1 MSRLS
6 SILSI
11 KPGEGRIASLTI
23 GVMLLTALGA
33 SLGGTAIEA
42 LFFARFGVEYL
53 PYMFVGLGI
62 TNMIMSFGVTALLS
76 RMPRQFLYIAVPL
89 LISILL
95 IVARFALLTGA
106 NWLYPALWL
115 GKEALNILVSL
126 VLWGIAG
133 VVCDTRQ
140 AKRLFPLFN
149 AARILGQVI
158 GGFITGLLVASM
170 GTENLLLV
178 WAGALLI
185 AFLLSRALLARHQI
199 ASTPARKSRHKQPT
213 LSQEMQRGFQYVRG
227 SKLMTWISIST
238 VFFSMLYFSI
248 ALPFSR
254 AATEQ
259 FPNED
264 SLASFLGLFNGI
276 STAAAFLAS
285 LLLAN
290 RLFARIGIMAC
301 ILALPII
308 YLIGF
313 AGLALAPVFAIIVAF
328 RFVQI
333 LWLSGI
339 ADPAWQS
346 MFNVIPPEKRDQV
359 RTFISGV
366 PEQAGTFIAGGILI
380 VGEQTLTPQQLYFI
394 GFFAAACCT
403 YIIYQ
408 ARRGY
413 NIALIDALRAGRPN
427 LFYGEEQPFGGF
439 HQDGA
444 AMQTAL
450 SGLYASDP
458 MIRRVSAEILGHIS
472 LPSSAEAL
480 INGLSDTDSF
490 VRAASLRALSR
501 SKATPALL
509 DIAASLS
516 DPEPDVRFEA
526 VSALSVLS
534 ASSRA
539 LSRYQ
544 TLMLDDEDARVST
557 RAAVAIL
564 KSPSFTLPKKHQ
576 DDVSGEPSS
585 VEAQVDGHVINK
597 AKCYLRNTA
606 VLGDLDA
613 RLHAITALG
622 EWGDKEAFDFLA
634 NELLERGL
642 EPGIKNAILTS
653 LVQINPQESL
663 RYLFEALKDPS
674 AWETSAKLLGSIGAS
689 VMESVLAALQDEA
702 SVDGAL
708 LTLQYL
714 SMPPAQPIL
723 DFARMSIARAEE
735 YDTLMR
741 GVQASTENARVEQ
754 SKPTRSGGGAGVGES
769 GRSEAMLLLVES
781 LHDTSHRFGIRA
793 LRAIGL
799 LADRDAMNTAIE
811 NLQTRDT
818 GQRANVIEA
827 LESISAK
834 YRHILQPLMKLWEDD
849 RLGQTEPNW
858 ERLLADDDAW
868 IRACAAFAR
877 NYGEMRMDTL
887 ATLSLMDRILFFK
900 RVSLFE
906 NLSPAD
912 LKQVASIAEEE
923 LFSDGDMIAQRGE
936 PGDAMFVIVSG
947 EVSVVI
953 AKDGHNVEA
962 ARRRSGE
969 YVGEMSIINR
979 EPRMATL
986 IAVGDVRA
994 LCIDQKSFEGLIRER
1009 PEVSL
1014 AVIKVLSKRLKEAT
1028 EQK

>member
-6 SILSI
+6 SLLSI
-11 KPGEGRIASLTI
+11 KPGEGRIAYFTI

-76 RMPRQFLYIAVPL
+76 RTPRQILYIAVPL

-158 GGFITGLLVASM
+158 GGFITGLLVASL

-178 WAGALLI
+178 WAGTLLI
-185 AFLLSRALLARHQI
+185 AFLLSRALLARHQV
-199 ASTPARKSRHKQPT
+199 ASAPARKSRRKQPT
-213 LSQEMQRGFQYVRG
+213 LAQEMQRGYQYVRG

-238 VFFSMLYFSI
+238 IFFSMLYFSI
-248 ALPFSR
+248 SLPFSR

-264 SLASFLGLFNGI
+264 ALASFLGLFNGI

-290 RLFARIGIMAC
+290 RLFARVGVMAC

-308 YLIGF
+308 YFIGF
-313 AGLALAPVFAIIVAF
+313 GGLALAPVFAIVVAF
-328 RFVQI
+328 RFVQM
-333 LWLSGI
+333 LWLSGV

-394 GFFAAACCT
+394 GLFAAACCT
-403 YIIYQ
+403 YVLYQ

-444 AMQTAL
+444 AIQTAL
-450 SGLYASDP
+450 NGLRASDP
-458 MIRRVSAEILGHIS
+458 MIRRVSAEILGHLS
-472 LPSSAEAL
+472 LPESTHAL
-480 INGLSDTDSF
+480 IHGLNDTDSL
-490 VRAASLRALSR
+490 VRAASLRALSH
-501 SKATPALL
+501 SNATPALL
-509 DIAASLS
+509 DIATSLS

-526 VSALSVLS
+526 ASALSALS
-534 ASSRA
+534 ASSLA
-539 LSRYQ
+539 LSRYL
-544 TLMLDDEDARVST
+544 TPLLDDEDARVST
-557 RAAVAIL
+557 RAATLLL
-564 KSPSFTLPKKHQ
+564 KFPSPNGTGVRSEGEIVTRAKH
-576 DDVSGEPSS
+576 
-585 VEAQVDGHVINK
+585 H
-597 AKCYLRNTA
+597 LRTTA
-606 VLGDLDA
+606 VFGDLDA
-613 RLHAITALG
+613 RLQAITALG

-634 NELLERGL
+634 NEMLDRGL
-642 EPGIKNAILTS
+642 QPGIKNAILTS
-653 LVQINPQESL
+653 LVQINSQESL
-663 RYLFEALKDPS
+663 QYLLESLKDPI
-674 AWETSAKLLGSIGAS
+674 ARETSARLLGQVGAP
-689 VMESVLAALQDEA
+689 VMGSVLDALRDEA

-714 SMPPAQPIL
+714 PMPLAKPIL
-723 DFARMSIARAEE
+723 ELARASVSRARE
-735 YDTLMR
+735 YEALMR
-741 GVQASTENARVEQ
+741 GIPLSAEN
-754 SKPTRSGGGAGVGES
+754 
-769 GRSEAMLLLVES
+769 EAMSLLVES
-781 LHDTSHRFGIRA
+781 LHDKSHRFGIRA

-799 LADRDAMNTAIE
+799 LGDRQAMNTAIE

-818 GQRANVIEA
+818 SQRANVIEA

-834 YRHILQPLMKLWEDD
+834 YREVLQPLMKLWEDD
-849 RLGQTEPNW
+849 SAGTQSVNW
-858 ERLLADDDAW
+858 ERLLADEDAW
-868 IRACAAFAR
+868 IRECAAFAK
-877 NYGEMRMDTL
+877 NYGETGMDTL
-887 ATLSLMDRILFFK
+887 ATLSLMDRILFLK

-906 NLSPAD
+906 GLSPSD

-923 LFSDGDMIAQRGE
+923 LFTDGDMIAQQGE
-936 PGDAMFVIVSG
+936 PGDALFVIVSG

-953 AKDGHNVEA
+953 VKDGYNVEV

-986 IAVGDVRA
+986 IASGDVRA

-1014 AVIKVLSKRLKEAT
+1014 AVIKMLSKRLKEAT
-1028 EQK
+1028 EQN

>member
-1 MSRLS
+1 MPRLS
-6 SILSI
+6 SLLSI

-62 TNMIMSFGVTALLS
+62 TNMIMSFGVTAILS
-76 RMPRQFLYIAVPL
+76 RVPRQILYIAVPL
-89 LISILL
+89 LISMLL

-158 GGFITGLLVASM
+158 GGFVTGLLVASI

-178 WAGALLI
+178 WAGTLLI
-185 AFLLSRALLARHQI
+185 AFLLSRALLARHQVLS
-199 ASTPARKSRHKQPT
+199 APARKSRRKQPT
-213 LSQEMQRGFQYVRG
+213 LAQEMQRGYQYVRG
-227 SKLMTWISIST
+227 SRLMTWISIST
-238 VFFSMLYFSI
+238 IFFSMLYFSI
-248 ALPFSR
+248 SLPFSR
-254 AATEQ
+254 VITEQ

-264 SLASFLGLFNGI
+264 ALASFLGLFNGI

-290 RLFARIGIMAC
+290 RLFARVGIMAC

-308 YLIGF
+308 YFIGF
-313 AGLALAPVFAIIVAF
+313 GGLALAPVFAIIVAF
-328 RFVQI
+328 RFMQM

-359 RTFISGV
+359 RTFMSGV

-380 VGEQTLTPQQLYFI
+380 VGEQTLAPQQLYYI
-394 GFFAAACCT
+394 GLFAAACCT
-403 YIIYQ
+403 YIVYQ

-413 NIALIDALRAGRPN
+413 NTALIDALRAGRPN

-439 HQDGA
+439 HQDGVAIQA
-444 AMQTAL
+444 AL
-450 SGLYASDP
+450 NGFHASDP
-458 MIRRVSAEILGHIS
+458 MIRRVSAEILGHLS
-472 LPSSAEAL
+472 LPESTHAL
-480 INGLSDTDSF
+480 IHGLSDADAR

-501 SKATPALL
+501 SNATLALL
-509 DIAASLS
+509 DIATSLS
-516 DPEPDVRFEA
+516 DPESDVRFEA
-526 VSALSVLS
+526 ASALSTLS
-534 ASSRA
+534 ASSLA
-539 LSRYQ
+539 LSRYL
-544 TLMLDDEDARVST
+544 TPLLDDEDTRVST
-557 RAAVAIL
+557 RAAVSIL
-564 KSPSFTLPKKHQ
+564 KSHTTAFATKSW
-576 DDVSGEPSS
+576 DGMNGMSGETVISR
-585 VEAQVDGHVINK
+585 VDDPVI
-597 AKCYLRNTA
+597 ARARHHLRNTA
-606 VLGDLDA
+606 VLGNLDA
-613 RLHAITALG
+613 RLYAITALG
-622 EWGDKEAFDFLA
+622 EWGDKDAFDFLT
-634 NELLERGL
+634 NELLDRGL
-642 EPGIKNAILTS
+642 QPGLKNAILTS
-653 LVQINPQESL
+653 LVQINSKESIPYVL
-663 RYLFEALKDPS
+663 ESLKDPS
-674 AWETSAKLLGSIGAS
+674 ISQTSARLIGELGEPVLGS
-689 VMESVLAALQDEA
+689 VVDALQDEA

-708 LTLQYL
+708 LALQYL
-714 SMPPAQPIL
+714 PVPPARPLL
-723 DFARMSIARAEE
+723 DLGRMSVSRAGE
-735 YDTLMR
+735 YHALMR
-741 GVQASTENARVEQ
+741 GASFPAENARADD
-754 SKPTRSGGGAGVGES
+754 RRD
-769 GRSEAMLLLVES
+769 GRSEALSLLSES
-781 LHDTSHRFGIRA
+781 LHDKSHRFGIRA

-799 LADRDAMNTAIE
+799 LGDRDAMNTAIE
-811 NLQTRDT
+811 NLQTRDA
-818 GQRANVIEA
+818 GERANVIEA

-834 YRHILQPLMKLWEDD
+834 YRDVLQPLMRLWEDD
-849 RLGQTEPNW
+849 SVRTGTLDW
-858 ERLLADDDAW
+858 ERLLTDEDAW
-868 IRACAAFAR
+868 ICECAAFAK
-877 NYGEMRMDTL
+877 NYGDISMDTL
-887 ATLSLMDRILFFK
+887 ATLSLMDRILFLK

-906 NLSPAD
+906 NLSPTE

-923 LFSDGDMIAQRGE
+923 LFGDGDIIAQQGE
-936 PGDAMFVIVSG
+936 PGDALFVIISG
-947 EVSVVI
+947 EVSVMI
-953 AKDGHNVEA
+953 MKDGHNVEA
-962 ARRRSGE
+962 VRRRSGE

-986 IAVGDVRA
+986 IASGDVRA

-1014 AVIKVLSKRLKEAT
+1014 FIIQVLSKRLKEAM
-1028 EQK
+1028 EKK

>member
-6 SILSI
+6 SLLSI
-11 KPGEGRIASLTI
+11 KPGEERIASLTI

-62 TNMIMSFGVTALLS
+62 TNMIMSFGVTAILS
-76 RMPRQFLYIAVPL
+76 RVPRQILYIAVPL
-89 LISILL
+89 LICILL

-133 VVCDTRQ
+133 LVCDTRQ

-158 GGFITGLLVASM
+158 GGFITGLLVASL

-178 WAGALLI
+178 WAGTLLV
-185 AFLLSRALLARHQI
+185 AFLLSRALLARYQV
-199 ASTPARKSRHKQPT
+199 ASAPARKSRRKQPT
-213 LSQEMQRGFQYVRG
+213 LAQEMQRGYQYVRG

-238 VFFSMLYFSI
+238 IFFSMLYFSI
-248 ALPFSR
+248 SLPFSR
-254 AATEQ
+254 AATQQ

-264 SLASFLGLFNGI
+264 ALASFLGLFNGI

-290 RLFARIGIMAC
+290 RLFARVGIMAC

-313 AGLALAPVFAIIVAF
+313 GGLVLAPAFAIIVAF
-328 RFVQI
+328 RFVQM
-333 LWLSGI
+333 LWLSGV

-359 RTFISGV
+359 RTFMSGV

-394 GFFAAACCT
+394 GLFAAACCT

-413 NIALIDALRAGRPN
+413 NIALIDALRAGQPN

-444 AMQTAL
+444 AIQTAL
-450 SGLYASDP
+450 NGLRASDP
-458 MIRRVSAEILGHIS
+458 MIRRVSAEILGNLS
-472 LPSSAEAL
+472 LPESMSAL
-480 INGLSDTDSF
+480 IDGLSDADSL
-490 VRAASLRALSR
+490 VRAASLRALSH
-501 SKATPALL
+501 SNATPALL
-509 DIAASLS
+509 DIATSLS

-526 VSALSVLS
+526 ASALSALS
-534 ASSRA
+534 ASSMA
-539 LSRYQ
+539 LSRYL
-544 TLMLDDEDARVST
+544 TPLLDDEDARVST
-557 RAAVAIL
+557 RAAVSIL
-564 KSPSFTLPKKHQ
+564 KSH
-576 DDVSGEPSS
+576 SS
-585 VEAQVDGHVINK
+585 TSATKNRDGMSAETDLSRADAPIITRARHH
-597 AKCYLRNTA
+597 LRNTA

-613 RLHAITALG
+613 RLHAITAMG
-622 EWGDKEAFDFLA
+622 EWGDKEAFDFLT
-634 NELLERGL
+634 NELLDRGL
-642 EPGIKNAILTS
+642 QPAIKNAILTS
-653 LVQINPQESL
+653 LVQINSRESL
-663 RYLFEALKDPS
+663 PYLLESLKHPT
-674 AWETSAKLLGSIGAS
+674 ARETSARLLGELGAPVMDS
-689 VMESVLAALQDEA
+689 VVDTLKDEA
-702 SVDGAL
+702 AVDGAL
-708 LTLQYL
+708 LALQYL
-714 SMPPAQPIL
+714 PMPPAKPLL
-723 DFARMSIARAEE
+723 DLARASVSRAGE
-735 YDTLMR
+735 YDALMR
-741 GVQASTENARVEQ
+741 GVSSSAEDARADDQ
-754 SKPTRSGGGAGVGES
+754 RK
-769 GRSEAMLLLVES
+769 GRSEALSLLAES
-781 LHDTSHRFGIRA
+781 LHDKSHRVGIRA
-793 LRAIGL
+793 LHAIGL
-799 LADRDAMNTAIE
+799 LGDRDAMNTAIE

-834 YRHILQPLMKLWEDD
+834 YRDILQPLMKLWEDD
-849 RLGQTEPNW
+849 SVRTAPIDW
-858 ERLLADDDAW
+858 ERLLTDEDAW
-868 IRACAAFAR
+868 IRECAAFAK
-877 NYGEMRMDTL
+877 NYGEISMDTL
-887 ATLSLMDRILFFK
+887 ATLSLMDRILFLK
-900 RVSLFE
+900 RVSLFQ

-923 LFSDGDMIAQRGE
+923 LFTDGDIIAQQGE
-936 PGDAMFVIVSG
+936 PGDALFVIVSG
-947 EVSVVI
+947 EVSVMLM
-953 AKDGHNVEA
+953 KDGHNVEA
-962 ARRRSGE
+962 VRRREGE

-986 IAVGDVRA
+986 IASGDVRA

-1014 AVIKVLSKRLKEAT
+1014 AVIRVLSKRLQEAT
-1028 EQK
+1028 

>member
-1 MSRLS
+1 MFRLS
-6 SILSI
+6 SLLSI

-76 RMPRQFLYIAVPL
+76 RIPRQILYIAVPL

-158 GGFITGLLVASM
+158 GGFITGLLVASF

-178 WAGALLI
+178 WAGALLF

-199 ASTPARKSRHKQPT
+199 ASTSARKSRRKQPT
-213 LSQEMQRGFQYVRG
+213 LAQEMQRGYQYVRG

-238 VFFSMLYFSI
+238 IFFSMLYFSI
-248 ALPFSR
+248 SLPFSR

-290 RLFARIGIMAC
+290 RLFSRVGIMAC
-301 ILALPII
+301 ILAFPVI
-308 YLIGF
+308 YFIGF
-313 AGLALAPVFAIIVAF
+313 GGLALAPVFAIIVAF
-328 RFVQI
+328 RFVQM

-339 ADPAWQS
+339 ADPAWQA

-366 PEQAGTFIAGGILI
+366 PEQAGTFIAGGLLI

-394 GFFAAACCT
+394 GLFAAACCT

-413 NIALIDALRAGRPN
+413 DIALVDALRAGRPN

-444 AMQTAL
+444 AIQTAL
-450 SGLYASDP
+450 NGLHDSDP
-458 MIRRVSAEILGHIS
+458 MIRRVSAEILGHLS
-472 LPSSAEAL
+472 LPESTNAL
-480 INGLSDTDSF
+480 INGLSDADSF
-490 VRAASLRALSR
+490 VRAASLRALTS

-539 LSRYQ
+539 LSRYL
-544 TLMLDDEDARVST
+544 TPMLDDEDAKVST
-557 RAAVAIL
+557 RAATSLL
-564 KSPSFTLPKKHQ
+564 KFPSPNGRG
-576 DDVSGEPSS
+576 VRGEGEI
-585 VEAQVDGHVINK
+585 VTK
-597 AKCYLRNTA
+597 AKYHLRNTA
-606 VLGDLDA
+606 ILGELDA

-634 NELLERGL
+634 NEMLERGL

-653 LVQINPQESL
+653 LVQINSQESL
-663 RYLFEALKDPS
+663 RYLLESLKDP
-674 AWETSAKLLGSIGAS
+674 AARETSARLLGQIGAS

-714 SMPPAQPIL
+714 PIPPAKPIL
-723 DFARMSIARAEE
+723 DFARASVSRAEE
-735 YDTLMR
+735 YDALMR
-741 GVQASTENARVEQ
+741 GVPLSAEN
-754 SKPTRSGGGAGVGES
+754 
-769 GRSEAMLLLVES
+769 EALSLLVES
-781 LHDTSHRFGIRA
+781 LHDKSHRFGIRA

-799 LADRDAMNTAIE
+799 LGDREAMNTAIE

-818 GQRANVIEA
+818 SQRANVIEA

-834 YRHILQPLMKLWEDD
+834 YRDILQPLMKLWEDD
-849 RLGQTEPNW
+849 SVGTQSVNW

-868 IRACAAFAR
+868 IRECAAFAK
-877 NYGEMRMDTL
+877 NYGETRMDTL
-887 ATLSLMDRILFFK
+887 DTLSLMDRILFFK

-923 LFSDGDMIAQRGE
+923 LFPDGDMIAQLGE
-936 PGDAMFVIVSG
+936 PGDALFVIVSG

-953 AKDGHNVEA
+953 SKDGHNVEA

-986 IAVGDVRA
+986 IAAGDVRV

-1009 PEVSL
+1009 PAVSL
-1014 AVIKVLSKRLKEAT
+1014 AVIRVLSKRLQEAT